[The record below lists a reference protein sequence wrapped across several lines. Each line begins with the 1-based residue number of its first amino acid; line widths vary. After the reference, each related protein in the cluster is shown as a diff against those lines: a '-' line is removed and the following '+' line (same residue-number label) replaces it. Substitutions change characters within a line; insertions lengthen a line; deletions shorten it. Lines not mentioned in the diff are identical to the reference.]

1 MKLDRNTS
9 GEQPCKRKA
18 FDEIS
23 SFSILGT
30 ENWLR
35 LVLEGSV
42 MEVSLSPLQSPIS
55 TSYVVVILASIH
67 LKSDNRCFLEQ
78 FALS

>member
-1 MKLDRNTS
+1 MKLDRNAP
-9 GEQPCKRKA
+9 GEQPYKRKA

-35 LVLEGSV
+35 LVLQG
-42 MEVSLSPLQSPIS
+42 
-55 TSYVVVILASIH
+55 
-67 LKSDNRCFLEQ
+67 
-78 FALS
+78 